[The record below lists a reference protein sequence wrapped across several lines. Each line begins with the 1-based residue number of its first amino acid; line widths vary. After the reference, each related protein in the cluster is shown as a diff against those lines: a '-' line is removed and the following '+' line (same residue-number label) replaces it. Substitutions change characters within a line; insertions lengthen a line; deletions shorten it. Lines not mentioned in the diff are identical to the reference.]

1 MAAYEVEAK
10 FPLHDVAAVRSRL
23 LALGAVAGMPLEQ
36 CDTYFA
42 HPVRDFASTDEAFR
56 LRRVGEANALTYKG
70 PLLDRQTK
78 TRQEIE
84 VAVEPGRKAAEQ
96 MTELLQSLGFRTV
109 RAVEKTRV
117 PHALTWRGHQFEV
130 ALDSVRRLGEFLE
143 LELLADE
150 AHWQEARD
158 VLLELAGTLGLSGS
172 ERRSYLQLLLEQER
186 NEA

>member
-10 FPLHDVAAVRSRL
+10 FPLRDVEAVRSRL
-23 LALGAVAGMPLEQ
+23 QALGAVAGTPLEQ

-78 TRQEIE
+78 TRREIE
-84 VAVEPGRKAAEQ
+84 VPIEPGRHAADQ
-96 MTELLQSLGFRTV
+96 ITELLHSLGFRTV
-109 RAVEKTRV
+109 RTVEKTRV
-117 PHALTWRGHQFEV
+117 PHALTWQGREFEA
-130 ALDSVRRLGEFLE
+130 ALDSVRGLGEFLE

-150 AHWQEARD
+150 THWQEARD
-158 VLLELAGTLGLSGS
+158 ALLELAGTLGLAGS
-172 ERRSYLQLLLEQER
+172 ERRSYLRLLLEQER
-186 NEA
+186 NGP